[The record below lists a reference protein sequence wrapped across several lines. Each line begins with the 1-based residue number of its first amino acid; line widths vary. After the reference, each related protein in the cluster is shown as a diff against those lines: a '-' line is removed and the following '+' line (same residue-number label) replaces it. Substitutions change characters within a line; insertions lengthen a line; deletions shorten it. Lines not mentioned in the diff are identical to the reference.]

1 MKNIGFLLLVAMLAF
16 SACRK
21 DTDKVTVEQ
30 TKYVPEILKK
40 WSQQI
45 QNVNG
50 DLTGYV
56 ADEAGAPVAA
66 AAVKMGNLTTTT
78 DTYGHFFF
86 KDVQMNAKGTFV
98 QVEKAGFFP
107 GSRRFFAVKN
117 AENRV
122 KIELMAKYFDQS
134 FDSQNGGTINVTGGG
149 GTIVFPPNSIQLED
163 GTPYNGV
170 VKVASK
176 YLDPTDPRTLDRMPG
191 NLQGVDL
198 LAEEVVMAT
207 YGMIVAELQ
216 SDAGEKLN
224 ILKGKTATIKTPVPA
239 SLLANAPAEIPL
251 WSYYETYGV
260 WAEEGVSKLENGFY
274 VAEVSHF
281 SYWNHDF
288 KDPLIEFTATFVDEN
303 GNPLVNY
310 QVVIRQEGTSL
321 YGTGQT
327 CDLGIIN
334 GLIPKDYNLILEVRG
349 ICGEVL
355 YTVPIGP
362 FSDDTD
368 LGTIV
373 VPQSSLNATTLTGQL
388 VDCNGDPVQN
398 GLAVFKFD
406 GQTVYEYTN
415 GAPFSVS
422 FTTCAATSNI
432 EIIGIDLDAVLQS
445 DPITSATG
453 GTYDL
458 GNISVCD
465 VQLQNYIRVTV
476 DGVTE
481 IFTVAEVNA
490 DSSGNGTYFYYF
502 DQQNE
507 RYLYFTVNGQ
517 AVGNYDGT
525 AGNLIETIHH
535 GQNNW
540 DLSSGQSFDNCQI
553 SAYGNTGEPIIGTFG
568 GTLVN
573 YGVQPPQTVTVSG
586 DFNIIRS
593 F

>member
-1 MKNIGFLLLVAMLAF
+1 MKNIGFLLLAALLAF
-16 SACRK
+16 ASCRK
-21 DTDKVTVEQ
+21 DIDKVTVEE

-40 WSQQI
+40 WEQQV

-50 DLTGYV
+50 DLTGFV
-56 ADEAGAPVAA
+56 ADEDGAPVAA

-78 DTYGHFFF
+78 DAYGHFFF

-98 QVEKAGFFP
+98 QVEKAGYFP
-107 GSRRFFAVKN
+107 GSRRFLAVNN

-122 KIELMAKYFDQS
+122 RIALMVKNFDQS
-134 FDSQNGGTINVTGGG
+134 FESQNGGTINVTGGG

-163 GTPYNGV
+163 GTPYTGL

-198 LAEEVVMAT
+198 LAQEVVMAT

-239 SLLANAPAEIPL
+239 SLLAHAPAEIPL
-251 WSYYETYGV
+251 WSYYEEYGM
-260 WAEEGVSKLENGFY
+260 WAEEGVSKLENGYY

-288 KDPLIEFTATFVDEN
+288 KDPLIEFTATFVDEK

-321 YGTGQT
+321 FGTGQT

-334 GLIPKDYNLILEVRG
+334 GLIPKDYNLVLEVKG

-355 YTVPIGP
+355 YSLPIGP
-362 FSDDTD
+362 FSDNVD

-373 VPQSSLNATTLTGQL
+373 VPASSLNATTISCQL

-398 GLAVFKFD
+398 GLAIFTFD
-406 GQTVYEYTN
+406 GQTVYKYTD
-415 GAPFSVS
+415 GTPFEIAFS
-422 FTTCAATSNI
+422 TCPASTGI
-432 EIIGIDLDAVLQS
+432 EVIGVDLDAALQS
-445 DPITSATG
+445 DPINVAVG
-453 GTYDL
+453 GIENL
-458 GNISVCD
+458 GDISVCD

-481 IFTVAEVNA
+481 IFTVAEA
-490 DSSGNGTYFYYF
+490 DIDSSGAGTYLYHFS
-502 DQQNE
+502 QQNE
-507 RYLYFTVNGQ
+507 NNIYLILNGQ
-517 AVGNYDGT
+517 TAGNYDGSP
-525 AGNLIETIHH
+525 NNIIEIIEN
-535 GQNNW
+535 QQKSWNIY
-540 DLSSGQSFDNCQI
+540 GQSFDNFEI
-553 SAYGNTGEPIIGTFG
+553 TSFGNTGEPIIGTFG
-568 GTLVN
+568 GTLTN
-573 YGVQPPQTVTVSG
+573 NGVQPPQTVTVTG
-586 DFNIIRS
+586 DFNIIRD